1 MPKIPANY
9 AVRKQKD
16 GLKPATMYLAPVYSA
31 KSALLQIHLLL
42 RFMANIHHPK
52 MTNPKENRNCLIII
66 NSLAHATILDLTKI
80 QVGHIFTKM
89 AF

>member
-1 MPKIPANY
+1 
-9 AVRKQKD
+9 
-16 GLKPATMYLAPVYSA
+16 
-31 KSALLQIHLLL
+31 LLL